1 MNTKNKLM
9 MIVCGLMM
17 FLIAV
22 PARAQNAGGQNG
34 GGQNAGGQDSGSQ
47 SSASPGQV
55 RTEVHQ
61 LISDLNDPNYD
72 FSKFPDRMREL
83 FQDFRAATDGMDPS
97 DAQQFR
103 QEMFQQLMPVI
114 QQNQQ
119 KIQDA
124 VRLAY
129 LKSLQEPLGCSD
141 DEFAAI
147 KPYLQKVV
155 DAWQATQTFNFGGPR
170 NGTQGQNNQP
180 NANVSAVQ
188 QAASDLRATLNDPDS
203 PSDLIKNKLDIL
215 RQAQDKAKQDLTVAR
230 SQLQALLTERQ
241 EAVLVE
247 YGLLD

>member
-1 MNTKNKLM
+1 MNTKNKLL
-9 MIVCGLMM
+9 MIFCGLMM
-17 FLIAV
+17 SLIAV
-22 PARAQNAGGQNG
+22 PARAQNAGGE
-34 GGQNAGGQDSGSQ
+34 
-47 SSASPGQV
+47 SSATPGQV
-55 RTEVHQ
+55 REEVHQ
-61 LISDLNDPNYD
+61 MINDLNDPNYD
-72 FSKFPDRMREL
+72 FSKFPDRMRQT

-97 DAQQFR
+97 AAQQFR

-114 QQNQQ
+114 QANQQ

-147 KPYLQKVV
+147 RPYLEKVV
-155 DAWQATQTFNFGGPR
+155 NAWQATQTNRFRGP
-170 NGTQGQNNQP
+170 NGTQGQNNRP
-180 NANVSAVQ
+180 PAATTSDVQ
-188 QAASDLRATLNDPDS
+188 KAAGDLQETLADPDAN
-203 PSDLIKNKLDIL
+203 PDLIKTKLDIL